1 MSSTTFSYLPQKNV
15 NPWLCLSVFINSLWT
30 WTLAHQTAIFWFKS
44 SCTIVVLRQE
54 IHTNSSKPKNL
65 EMFYLAHF
73 PTFML
78 GYGEPFRV
86 YKRYIFWK
94 MGLGWFRVS
103 WLDLVQLFFS
113 SFNLRCS
120 LLFPDIA
127 EISFAFTVQNIVSF
141 SIEIFVYLYLKYLY
155 RRKRLLVLLHISAKW
170 KLFTL
175 GLSI

>member
-15 NPWLCLSVFINSLWT
+15 NPWLCLSVFINSFWT

-54 IHTNSSKPKNL
+54 IYKFFLTKNP

-73 PTFML
+73 PTFLL

-103 WLDLVQLFFS
+103 WLDLVQLFF
-113 SFNLRCS
+113 FCNLRCS

-155 RRKRLLVLLHISAKW
+155 RRKRLLVPVHISAKW

>member
-1 MSSTTFSYLPQKNV
+1 
-15 NPWLCLSVFINSLWT
+15 
-30 WTLAHQTAIFWFKS
+30 
-44 SCTIVVLRQE
+44 
-54 IHTNSSKPKNL
+54 
-65 EMFYLAHF
+65 MFYLAHF

-103 WLDLVQLFFS
+103 WLDLVQLFF
-113 SFNLRCS
+113 FCNLRCS

-155 RRKRLLVLLHISAKW
+155 RRKRLLVLLHISAK
-170 KLFTL
+170 
-175 GLSI
+175 